1 MQGKKQQ
8 RREFI
13 YLQKLTFPFYIYYR
27 PPPLSLQTDG
37 EKPLEK
43 PERMYWSLRMRMFQ
57 ILEVWGGGREK
68 RRWKQF

>member
-1 MQGKKQQ
+1 MQGKKTTKE
-8 RREFI
+8 RIHLSSKINISFL
-13 YLQKLTFPFYIYYR
+13 YL
-27 PPPLSLQTDG
+27 LQTTSTLTPDG